1 MTEHPS
7 FNGFFS
13 YAHHD
18 ATINPSLITD
28 FTSELEGRVA
38 SKLINARFS
47 IWRDQEGLRTGERWN
62 EKIEAELRRSHVLI
76 VLLTPQWID
85 SHYCRREYLFFEEI
99 EASREVGEYIAP
111 VLARAIEQQIQFF
124 EQEQKDVYD
133 RIKSRQYF
141 KATNFLALTRAKKN
155 VELEKLADDIVGM
168 IDRLRQLPVTSSPDY
183 A

>member
-1 MTEHPS
+1 
-7 FNGFFS
+7 
-13 YAHHD
+13 
-18 ATINPSLITD
+18 
-28 FTSELEGRVA
+28 
-38 SKLINARFS
+38 
-47 IWRDQEGLRTGERWN
+47 
-62 EKIEAELRRSHVLI
+62 
-76 VLLTPQWID
+76 
-85 SHYCRREYLFFEEI
+85 LFFEEI